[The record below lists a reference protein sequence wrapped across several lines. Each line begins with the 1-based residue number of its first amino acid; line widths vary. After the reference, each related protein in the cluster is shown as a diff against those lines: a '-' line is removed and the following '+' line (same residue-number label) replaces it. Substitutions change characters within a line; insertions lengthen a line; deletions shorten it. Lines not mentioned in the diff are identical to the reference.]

1 MAEDSPDIDLD
12 HDQMVERWQAVAADL
27 VWSTPYEDVFRAGPL
42 YDDWFPG
49 GRLNLS
55 VNCVDRHL
63 SARADQ
69 VAIFWEGEPG
79 DRRELTYRA
88 LHDEVVAVAAA
99 LRGMGV
105 GAGDRVAL
113 HLGWLPEAVVAMLA
127 CARIGAEYTVIP
139 VPLPGEAL
147 ALRLDEFSPR
157 VLFTQDGGWRHGA
170 ILPLKARA
178 DDALE
183 ATSSV
188 EHTVVVRRTGVQVSW
203 FEGDRWYHEVV
214 EAAGSSGGE
223 PEDVPADHVVA
234 AVHMANRRGRP
245 VAVRHGTANL
255 AASALAI
262 HRHGLAQ
269 GDVFWCASDLAWL
282 GAQAHGVF
290 GPLLA
295 GSRTVMYEGTLDV
308 PAPDRAWSIIRRYG
322 VTSLLTSPS
331 IVRSLRGWSLTA
343 PEGSTDSLR
352 RVTAIGERLDGD
364 LRSWLTGVVGDDV
377 TVADGWGQVELCGI
391 VTIDAP
397 VAPDR
402 LPDPGFAVLDE
413 QSEPLGAGESG
424 EWVMLGPWA
433 GTMRAVD
440 SAEGDPTASHWTRH
454 PGHYATGDMARRS
467 DSGRLEFL
475 GRMDEVVSVSG
486 QLVSLMEVRGA
497 LVEQPFVLDAEVVER
512 NDPQLG
518 RSVAAVVVLQPDA
531 PSDARTVRDLQDA
544 VRELLGGLSR
554 PRAMLVIDRFG
565 DGLDYTARRAALAA
579 LAATAPSDAGPVR
592 ITWEQVVSAAGRG
605 QSGAQQ

>member
-1 MAEDSPDIDLD
+1 MAEEGLAMDLD
-12 HDQMVERWQAVAADL
+12 PMIERWRRVADDL
-27 VWSTPYEDVFRAGPL
+27 VWSTPYDEVFRARPP
-42 YDDWFPG
+42 YDEWFPG

-63 SARADQ
+63 AARADH

-79 DRRELTYRA
+79 DRREVTYRA
-88 LHDEVVAVAAA
+88 LYEEVVAVAAA
-99 LRGMGV
+99 LRDMGV
-105 GAGDRVAL
+105 GVGDRVAL

-139 VPLPGEAL
+139 VPLPAEAL

-188 EHTVVVRRTGVQVSW
+188 QHTVVVRRTGVQVSW

-214 EAAGSSGGE
+214 EGASASGGAAE
-223 PEDVPADHVVA
+223 EVPADHLVA

-255 AASALAI
+255 AVSALAI

-269 GDVFWCASDLAWL
+269 GDVFWCAGDLAWL

-290 GPLLA
+290 GPLLE
-295 GSRTVMYEGTLDV
+295 GCRIVMYEGTLDV
-308 PAPDRAWSIIRRYG
+308 PAPDRAWSIIRRYQ

-352 RVTAIGERLDGD
+352 RVTSIGERLEDD
-364 LRSWLTGVVGDDV
+364 LRSWLTGVVGGHV
-377 TVADGWGQVELCGI
+377 AVADGWGQVELCGI
-391 VTIDAP
+391 VAIDAP
-397 VAPDR
+397 VAPDH

-413 QSEPLGAGESG
+413 QGQRVGTGESG

-440 SAEGDPTASHWTRH
+440 SPEGDPTASHWTRH
-454 PGHYATGDMARRS
+454 PGHYATGDMARRD
-467 DSGRLEFL
+467 DSGSLEFL
-475 GRMDEVVSVSG
+475 GRTDEVVSVSG

-497 LVEQPFVLDAEVVER
+497 LIEQPFVLDAEVVER
-512 NDPQLG
+512 TDPRLG
-518 RSVAAVVVLQPDA
+518 RSVAAVVVLHPDA
-531 PSDARTVRDLQDA
+531 PSDAQTIRDLQNA

-554 PRAMLVIDRFG
+554 PRAMLLIDRFG
-565 DGLDYTARRAALAA
+565 EGLDDAARRKALAA
-579 LAATAPSDAGPVR
+579 LAATSPSDAEPVR
-592 ITWEQVVSAAGRG
+592 ITWEQVLAAAGR
-605 QSGAQQ
+605 